1 MADCSDEQGCG
12 VGVAKTRRQKNKG
25 LRREVRRKESEIR
38 TLAGQ
43 EVRGSSLPVS
53 QRGPV
58 NPEGQTHV
66 FGDTQVPPLLHPS
79 SQKAE
84 NTRFHWSPRYHS
96 SATKK
101 GVCVWGVCEGIKMS
115 KVAPK
120 TAPLNAVK
128 QFKAETHMW
137 QFGCQAND
145 GSHER
150 VSSEKNDE

>member
-1 MADCSDEQGCG
+1 MENGNE
-12 VGVAKTRRQKNKG
+12 KTRRQKNKG
-25 LRREVRRKESEIR
+25 LRKKIRKEKQIH
-38 TLAGQ
+38 TL
-43 EVRGSSLPVS
+43 VRVSSLPVS

-66 FGDTQVPPLLHPS
+66 LGDTQVPPLLHPS

-84 NTRFHWSPRYHS
+84 NTRFHWSPQYHS

-101 GVCVWGVCEGIKMS
+101 NVCVCVFGVCEGIKMS
-115 KVAPK
+115 KVAPM
-120 TAPLNAVK
+120 TVILN
-128 QFKAETHMW
+128 AETHIR

-150 VSSEKNDE
+150 VLSERHQKSN